1 MNKALIIMAV
11 ITIAL
16 VVYAF
21 ETAQLPPASIEYTE
35 VFYVDN
41 QSVTFI
47 TQDGFGLF
55 TMKISPHVDNFELKI
70 EFPEGTTYLVRYGS
84 EQFKGET
91 TFKINVHKGDAPQE
105 VYVHF
110 QLPEEL
116 TRKVVYEG
124 ATPEIRIIGD
134 KVPFWH
140 SEDVIYIKYHKEEK
154 S

>member
-1 MNKALIIMAV
+1 MLGGGAHYEQGAHHHAV

-84 EQFKGET
+84 EQFKGGET
-91 TFKINVHKGDAPQE
+91 TFKINVHKGGT
-105 VYVHF
+105 
-110 QLPEEL
+110 LR
-116 TRKVVYEG
+116 RKF
-124 ATPEIRIIGD
+124 TFTSSCRR
-134 KVPFWH
+134 
-140 SEDVIYIKYHKEEK
+140 S
-154 S
+154 